1 MQNKRQ
7 VFTWPISL
15 LIVVVSFLSVL
26 VVLQQVQAAWVE
38 PNYLPEATNP
48 NSFVFN
54 PLAENLDLGV
64 QQITKTTQPTFVINP
79 GGTTGLRVGGT
90 TLAGNFDG
98 NVNITGDLTVS
109 GDINGSGGG
118 GGGGA
123 SSADWAI
130 LNGALY
136 YTTTTGS
143 GNVGIGTN
151 NPSHRLHILATA
163 SNSELDLQTGGA
175 AGDGTHW
182 GIYHANSAG
191 DTPASSNDLRFWKG
205 GLDRVT
211 FTNTG
216 EVGIGT
222 VSPNKLL
229 HLYSTSP
236 NAELDIQSTSAAGS
250 HWGIYHDGGTDQLR
264 FWKSAGNNV
273 LTLGA
278 NGRVGVGTTPDNSNM
293 LRTTTATAGVVGLY
307 GENSSIDMTYM
318 VPPFTNVNPNNVG
331 VKGVGNNNYA
341 GGTGVSGLGFYGVSG
356 IGMYGLYGEA
366 TSGGTGLWAK
376 QGSGTRAALLQGRT
390 DIEGDL
396 VVTGNIQMV
405 GSNNFLY
412 VTYASGVPS
421 SAACLANQSIG
432 KIYLDYTNFR
442 LYVCTGTTGWKS
454 TLLN

>member
-38 PNYLPEATNP
+38 PNYLPGATNP

-54 PLAENLDLGV
+54 PLVQDLDLGG
-64 QQITKTTQPTFVINP
+64 QTII
-79 GGTTGLRVGGT
+79 GGSAELTALTVGGVPVT
-90 TLAGNFDG
+90 
-98 NVNITGDLTVS
+98 
-109 GDINGSGGG
+109 GGG
-118 GGGGA
+118 GGGGTGNDWVINYGA
-123 SSADWAI
+123 SR
-130 LNGALY
+130 ALY
-136 YTTTTGS
+136 FTTSTGS

-250 HWGIYHDGGTDQLR
+250 HWGIYHDGVTDQLR

-293 LRTTTATAGVVGLY
+293 LRTTTATAGIVGLY
-307 GENSSIDMTYM
+307 GENSATDWSFL
-318 VPPFTNVNPNNVG
+318 PNLNPNNVG
-331 VKGVGNNNYA
+331 VKGVANNTA
-341 GGTGVSGLGFYGVSG
+341 LGGVGVYGLGYHGVKGSGFYG
-356 IGMYGLYGEA
+356 IYGEA
-366 TSGGTGLWAK
+366 TSADSGSAGVYGKQGTGHF
-376 QGSGTRAALLQGRT
+376 AAYL
-390 DIEGDL
+390 EGD
-396 VVTGNIQMV
+396 VSVTGNLTV
-405 GSNNFLY
+405 NNTGKYLQI
-412 VTYASGVPS
+412 TNGTGAPASG
-421 SAACLANQSIG
+421 CTIG
-432 KIYLDYTNFR
+432 GHNGR
-442 LYVCTGTTGWKS
+442 LYVDITVASPKLYVCVNMSWRPIS
-454 TLLN
+454 L

>member
-15 LIVVVSFLSVL
+15 LIVVVSFLSIL

-38 PNYLPEATNP
+38 PNYLPGATNP
-48 NSFVFN
+48 NTFVFN
-54 PLAENLDLGV
+54 PLVQDLDLGG
-64 QQITKTTQPTFVINP
+64 QTII
-79 GGTTGLRVGGT
+79 GGSAELTALTVGGVPVT
-90 TLAGNFDG
+90 
-98 NVNITGDLTVS
+98 
-109 GDINGSGGG
+109 GGG
-118 GGGGA
+118 GGGGTGNDWVINYGA
-123 SSADWAI
+123 SR
-130 LNGALY
+130 ALY
-136 YTTTTGS
+136 FTTSTGS

-442 LYVCTGTTGWKS
+442 LYVCTGITGWKS